1 MGETGKGVRITMNEN
16 KICPLMQR
24 ADPTFLNKKC
34 SKECGWYDIDNNCC
48 SMISLAR
55 FASIYSNTVDGRG
68 NITIGIN
75 YK

>member
-1 MGETGKGVRITMNEN
+1 MNEN
-16 KICPLMQR
+16 KVYPLMQKGTSFPSR
-24 ADPTFLNKKC
+24 NC
-34 SKECGWYDIDNNCC
+34 SEECGWYDTNNNCC
-48 SMISLAR
+48 SMVSLAQ